1 LTQFFDNL
9 PEKKPE
15 TLWITIGN
23 FDGLHRGHQAL
34 LDRMKQNAAKAG
46 CKSALVTFQP
56 HPRVVLQNISGPFYL
71 ACEAEKRLLL
81 AQSGLDYIFT
91 LPFDQALASLSAEEF
106 FSQLLRHLNLR
117 GLTVSENFALGR
129 DRSGTQEQ
137 IGRLCAH
144 HAITMD
150 IMPPFC
156 LDGKPVSSGRVRE
169 ALEVGDVRAAA
180 RLLGRPFFV
189 KSKVVVGKH
198 LGSKLGFPTANQ
210 VVHPQKILPQY
221 GVYATRASFNG
232 EKYMGVTSVGV
243 RPTFENTTQ
252 ANIETLLLD
261 FDDNIYHEDL
271 TIEFIAHLRGEIK
284 FERAQDLI
292 NQIEQDKHEARRILT
307 HEPFPENLSA

>member
-1 LTQFFDNL
+1 
-9 PEKKPE
+9 
-15 TLWITIGN
+15 
-23 FDGLHRGHQAL
+23 
-34 LDRMKQNAAKAG
+34 
-46 CKSALVTFQP
+46 
-56 HPRVVLQNISGPFYL
+56 
-71 ACEAEKRLLL
+71 
-81 AQSGLDYIFT
+81 
-91 LPFDQALASLSAEEF
+91 
-106 FSQLLRHLNLR
+106 
-117 GLTVSENFALGR
+117 
-129 DRSGTQEQ
+129 
-137 IGRLCAH
+137 
-144 HAITMD
+144 
-150 IMPPFC
+150 
-156 LDGKPVSSGRVRE
+156 VRE

-180 RLLGRPFFV
+180 RLLGRPYFV
-189 KSKVVVGKH
+189 KSKVVEGKH